1 VHGSMDRGRAQ
12 ITDIWPTSLMLSRRG
27 HPRRTAALH
36 AFSLTLSIA
45 QRDAPS
51 RRSRS
56 GVTGLGIVVG
66 ELPVDATGE
75 RRGRGGKISP
85 DQACPVR
92 HVRALSGGVVG
103 SVWPATMRHLD
114 AGQ

>member
-1 VHGSMDRGRAQ
+1 MNDPLAQVIGVHGSMDRGRAQ

-27 HPRRTAALH
+27 HPRRTAALR

-85 DQACPVR
+85 DHAHPTRQNRTFACP
-92 HVRALSGGVVG
+92 A
-103 SVWPATMRHLD
+103 
-114 AGQ
+114 AGE